1 MSLSSLQPHVPIE
14 ELFDIQNSLFSSN
27 CFVKFSENDA
37 AREFVASVFQ
47 SGFIALYR
55 QNKIDDIVCLQ

>member
-1 MSLSSLQPHVPIE
+1 MSLSALQPHVPLE

-27 CFVKFSENDA
+27 CFIKFSESDT

-47 SGFIALYR
+47 SGFLVLYR
-55 QNKIDDIVCLQ
+55 QNKIDNLVCL